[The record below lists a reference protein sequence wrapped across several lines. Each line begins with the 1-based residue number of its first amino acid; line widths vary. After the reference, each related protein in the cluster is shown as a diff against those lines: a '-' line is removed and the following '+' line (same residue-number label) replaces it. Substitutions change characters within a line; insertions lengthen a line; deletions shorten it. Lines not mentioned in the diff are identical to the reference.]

1 MADMA
6 EAPPPVTVVDQPPA
20 AREPRRRR
28 SAEAWSWAFM
38 RLSGLALVFLAL
50 IHFTITH
57 IVNDVASTNYDFVAA
72 RWHNPAWRVFDWLLL
87 VLALG
92 HGANG
97 LRWIVDDYV
106 RKPGPRKAVK
116 TLLYGLAAAM
126 AVVGTLTIL
135 AFPSRPG

>member
-1 MADMA
+1 VSAL
-6 EAPPPVTVVDQPPA
+6 ETPPRQAP
-20 AREPRRRR
+20 RRR

-50 IHFTITH
+50 IHFAITH
-57 IVNDVASTNYDFVAA
+57 IVNDVATTNYDFVAE

-106 RKPGPRKAVK
+106 RRPGPRKAVK
-116 TLLYGLAAAM
+116 TVVYGLTVALM
-126 AVVGTLTIL
+126 VVGTLSIL
-135 AFPSRPG
+135 AFPSRPH